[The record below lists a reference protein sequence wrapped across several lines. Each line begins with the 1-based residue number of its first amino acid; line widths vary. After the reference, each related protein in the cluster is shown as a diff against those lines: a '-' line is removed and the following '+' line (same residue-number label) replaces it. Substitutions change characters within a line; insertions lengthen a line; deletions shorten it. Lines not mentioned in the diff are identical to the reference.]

1 MDGKDPREEEQ
12 ESGWSS
18 EMEQKKVRLM
28 RDMVEREDPMSKEVD
43 DLMLRRFLR
52 ARNLDVGKASS
63 MFLKYLKWRK
73 VALPNGCISEA
84 QIKNQ
89 LAEKKMFVQG
99 FDKKGRPIGVV
110 FGSKHMYYK
119 RDLEEFKRFVVYIC
133 DKLCMRMPGGR
144 EKFAV
149 IGDLEGWGY
158 SNLDIRAYLAAL
170 EILQDY
176 YPERL
181 GKLYLVHVPY
191 IFMTAWK
198 IVYPFIDKNTRNKI
212 VFVENKV
219 LKETLLEEIDESQ
232 IPETYGGKMPLVPI
246 QNSTSS
252 VSLQ

>member
-1 MDGKDPREEEQ
+1 MDAKDPGEEEQ

-18 EMEQKKVRLM
+18 EMEQKKVGLM

-63 MFLKYLKWRK
+63 MFLKYLKWRSEA
-73 VALPNGCISEA
+73 VPNGYISEA

-119 RDLEEFKRFVVYIC
+119 RDMEEFKRFVVYIC
-133 DKLCMRMPGGR
+133 DKLCMRMPGGQ

-158 SNLDIRAYLAAL
+158 SNLDIRAYLASL

-181 GKLYLVHVPY
+181 GKVYLVHVPY
-191 IFMTAWK
+191 IFMAAWK
-198 IVYPFIDKNTRNKI
+198 IVYPFIDKNTRDKI

-219 LKETLLEEIDESQ
+219 LKETLSEEIDESQ

-246 QNSTSS
+246 QNSP
-252 VSLQ
+252 SLP